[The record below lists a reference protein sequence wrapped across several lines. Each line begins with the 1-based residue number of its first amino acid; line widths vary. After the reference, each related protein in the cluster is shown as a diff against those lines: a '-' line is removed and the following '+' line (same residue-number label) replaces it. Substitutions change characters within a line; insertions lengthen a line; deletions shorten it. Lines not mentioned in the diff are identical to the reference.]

1 MKRGIDTPLV
11 YRCLCTRARNPT
23 CKTWKEQGSDLRYA
37 HFEVLEQ
44 NYCGGTK
51 GLTSISLNLDAW
63 LATRKSSFIVMQNLL
78 LQLLLSSDLLDEQWH
93 LDDIELIVQFL
104 DLLQVLLLHFS
115 PRIALLAWVILLG
128 EEQLIDD
135 D

>member
-1 MKRGIDTPLV
+1 
-11 YRCLCTRARNPT
+11 
-23 CKTWKEQGSDLRYA
+23 
-37 HFEVLEQ
+37 
-44 NYCGGTK
+44 
-51 GLTSISLNLDAW
+51 LTSISLNLDAW